1 VARPCTPV
9 DVVRDRGPRPP
20 GDHYAPRS
28 PDRLA
33 VAVRNQVQLITYVD
47 RLAGTFADLRAL
59 LLGPLTGLFG
69 GVHMLPFFDP
79 IDGADAGFDPIDHRE
94 VDPRLG
100 TWTDVEA
107 VGVVAPVMADLIVNH
122 VSARSP
128 QFRDV
133 LADGESSPFAEM
145 FLTLGR
151 VFPEGATEDD
161 LLAIYRPRPGLSF
174 TPVTLGPERTKRLV
188 WTTFTSAQIDV
199 DVHAPATR
207 RYLWSILDR
216 FAEHGV
222 RMVRLDAVGYAVK
235 TAGTSCFMTEDTF
248 AFIDDLTAHARS
260 RGLEVLVETH
270 SYWRRQIE
278 VAEHV
283 DRVYDFA
290 LPPLLL
296 HALYTGTAERLRRWC
311 GLRPDNAITVLD
323 THDGIGVVDVG
334 PDPTP
339 GGGPGLLD
347 DAEIDALVEGIHDA
361 SQGASRLATGAS
373 ASNLDIYQVNCT
385 FYDALGADDRAYLI
399 ARLVQLFLPG
409 VPQIYYVGLLAGHND
424 LALLQRTG
432 VGRDI
437 NRHHFTLDEVQAA
450 LARPVVQRLTTA
462 LRLRNTHP
470 AFDGEHELLDGSPS
484 ELGLRWT
491 RGDDLAELRVDVAAR
506 TYELKLTVEGTTR
519 VVTDL
524 AELTDVADRAARAG
538 GPGRG

>member
-1 VARPCTPV
+1 
-9 DVVRDRGPRPP
+9 
-20 GDHYAPRS
+20 
-28 PDRLA
+28 
-33 VAVRNQVQLITYVD
+33 VRNQVQLIAYAD
-47 RLAGTFADLRAL
+47 RLAGTFRGLRDLL
-59 LLGPLTGLFG
+59 VGPLQGMFG
-69 GVHMLPFFDP
+69 GVHVLPFFDP
-79 IDGADAGFDPIDHRE
+79 IDGADAGFDPVDHRE
-94 VDPRLG
+94 VDHRLG
-100 TWTDVEA
+100 TWNDIEA
-107 VGVVAPVMADLIVNH
+107 IGAVAPVMADLIVNH

-133 LADGESSPFAEM
+133 VTNGDASPFAEM
-145 FLTLGR
+145 FLTMRR
-151 VFPEGATEDD
+151 VFPGGATEDD
-161 LLAIYRPRPGLSF
+161 LLAIYRPRPGVPF
-174 TPVTLGPERTKRLV
+174 TPVTMGAGRERRLV
-188 WTTFTSAQIDV
+188 WTTFTSEQIDV

-222 RMVRLDAVGYAVK
+222 SMVRLDAVGYAVK

-260 RGLEVLVETH
+260 RGLEVLVEIH
-270 SYWRRQIE
+270 SYWRKQIE
-278 VAEHV
+278 VASHV
-283 DRVYDFA
+283 DWVYDFA

-296 HALYTGTAERLRRWC
+296 HALYTGTSERLRRWC
-311 GLRPDNAITVLD
+311 EVRPRNAITVLD

-334 PDPTP
+334 PDPSP

-385 FYDALGADDRAYLI
+385 YYDALGADDDAYLV

-437 NRHHFTLDEVQAA
+437 NRHHYTREEVEAA
-450 LARPVVQRLTTA
+450 LRRPVVQRLAAA

-470 AFDGEHELLDGSPS
+470 AFGGEPELLEGGGAQV
-484 ELGLRWT
+484 GLRWT
-491 RGDDLAELRVDVAAR
+491 RGADLAQLQVDLAAR
-506 TYELKLTVEGTTR
+506 TYELTLRSGGETR

-524 AELTDVADRAARAG
+524 AELR
-538 GPGRG
+538 

>member
-1 VARPCTPV
+1 
-9 DVVRDRGPRPP
+9 
-20 GDHYAPRS
+20 
-28 PDRLA
+28 
-33 VAVRNQVQLITYVD
+33 VRNQVQLITYAD
-47 RLAGTFADLRAL
+47 RLAGTFRDLRGL
-59 LLGPLTGLFG
+59 LVGSLEGLFG
-69 GVHMLPFFDP
+69 GVHILPFFDP

-100 TWTDVEA
+100 TWNDVEGIGA
-107 VGVVAPVMADLIVNH
+107 VAPVMADLIVNH

-133 LADGESSPFAEM
+133 LANGDASPFAEM
-145 FLTLGR
+145 FLTMR
-151 VFPEGATEDD
+151 QVFPDGATEDD
-161 LLAIYRPRPGLSF
+161 LLTIYRPRPGVPF
-174 TPVTLGPERTKRLV
+174 TPVTLGPDRTRRLV
-188 WTTFTSAQIDV
+188 WTTFTPEQIDV
-199 DVHAPATR
+199 DVKAPATR

-222 RMVRLDAVGYAVK
+222 SMVRLDAVGYAVK
-235 TAGTSCFMTEDTF
+235 TAGTSCFMTADTF

-260 RGLEVLVETH
+260 RGLEVLVEIH
-270 SYWRRQIE
+270 SYWQKQLE
-278 VAEHV
+278 VATHV
-283 DRVYDFA
+283 DWVYDFA

-296 HALYTGTAERLRRWC
+296 HSLYTGTAERLRRWC
-311 GLRPDNAITVLD
+311 ELRPHNAVTVLD

-339 GGGPGLLD
+339 GGGEGLLD

-385 FYDALGADDRAYLI
+385 FYDALGADDDAYLI

-409 VPQIYYVGLLAGHND
+409 IPQIYYVGLLAGHND
-424 LALLQRTG
+424 LELLHRTG

-437 NRHHFTLDEVQAA
+437 NRHHYTEDEIEAA
-450 LARPVVQRLTTA
+450 LDRPVVRRLTTA
-462 LRLRNTHP
+462 IRLRNTHP
-470 AFDGEHELLDGSPS
+470 AFGGDCELLDDADP

-491 RGDDLAELRVDVAAR
+491 RHGDLAELRVDMAAR
-506 TYELKLTVEGTTR
+506 TYELTLTIDGTTQ

-524 AELTDVADRAARAG
+524 AQLA
-538 GPGRG
+538 

>member
-1 VARPCTPV
+1 
-9 DVVRDRGPRPP
+9 
-20 GDHYAPRS
+20 
-28 PDRLA
+28 
-33 VAVRNQVQLITYVD
+33 VRNQVQLIAYAD
-47 RLAGTFADLRAL
+47 RLAGTFRDLRDL
-59 LLGPLTGLFG
+59 LVGPLQGMFG
-69 GVHMLPFFDP
+69 GIHVLPFFDP
-79 IDGADAGFDPIDHRE
+79 IDGADAGFDPVDHRE
-94 VDPRLG
+94 VDKRLG
-100 TWTDVEA
+100 TWNDIEA
-107 VGVVAPVMADLIVNH
+107 IGAVAPVMADLIVNH

-133 LADGESSPFAEM
+133 VANGDASPFAEM
-145 FLTLGR
+145 FLTMRR
-151 VFPEGATEDD
+151 VFPGGATEDD
-161 LLAIYRPRPGLSF
+161 LLAIYRPRPGVPF
-174 TPVTLGPERTKRLV
+174 TPVTVGPARERRLV
-188 WTTFTSAQIDV
+188 WTTFTSEQVDV

-222 RMVRLDAVGYAVK
+222 SMVRLDAVGYAVK

-260 RGLEVLVETH
+260 RGLEVLVEIH
-270 SYWRRQIE
+270 SYWRKQIE
-278 VAEHV
+278 VASHV
-283 DRVYDFA
+283 DWVYDFA

-296 HALYTGTAERLRRWC
+296 HALYTGTSERLRRWC
-311 GLRPDNAITVLD
+311 EVRPRNAITVLD

-334 PDPTP
+334 PDPSP

-347 DAEIDALVEGIHDA
+347 DDEIDALVEGIHDA

-385 FYDALGADDRAYLI
+385 YYDALGADDDAYLV

-437 NRHHFTLDEVQAA
+437 NRHHYTREEVETA
-450 LARPVVQRLTTA
+450 LRRPVVQRLAAA

-470 AFDGEHELLDGSPS
+470 AFGGEPELLEGGGAQ
-484 ELGLRWT
+484 LGLRWT
-491 RGDDLAELRVDVAAR
+491 RGGDLAELQVDLAAR
-506 TYELKLTVEGTTR
+506 TYELTLRSGDETR

-524 AELTDVADRAARAG
+524 AEL
-538 GPGRG
+538 P

>member
-1 VARPCTPV
+1 ML
-9 DVVRDRGPRPP
+9 G
-20 GDHYAPRS
+20 
-28 PDRLA
+28 RLA
-33 VAVRNQVQLITYVD
+33 LRSAPPADRWTTVRNQVQLITYVD
-47 RLAGTFADLRAL
+47 RLAGTFQDLRSL
-59 LLGPLTGLFG
+59 LLGPLDGLFG
-69 GVHMLPFFDP
+69 GVHVLPFFDP

-100 TWTDVEA
+100 TWNDVESIGA
-107 VGVVAPVMADLIVNH
+107 VAPVMADLIVNH

-133 LADGESSPFAEM
+133 LANGAASPFDEM
-145 FLTLGR
+145 FLTMSR
-151 VFPEGATEDD
+151 VFPDGATEDD
-161 LLAIYRPRPGLSF
+161 LLTIYRPRPGVPL
-174 TPVTLGPERTKRLV
+174 TPVTVGADRVRRLV
-188 WTTFTSAQIDV
+188 WTTFTPEQIDV

-222 RMVRLDAVGYAVK
+222 SMVRLDAVGYAVK

-260 RGLEVLVETH
+260 RGLEVLVEIH
-270 SYWRRQIE
+270 SYWRKQIE
-278 VAEHV
+278 VATHV
-283 DRVYDFA
+283 DWVYDFA
-290 LPPLLL
+290 LPPLVL
-296 HALYTGTAERLRRWC
+296 HSLYTGSAERLRAWC
-311 GLRPDNAITVLD
+311 ELRPYNAITVLD

-334 PDPTP
+334 PDPAP

-347 DAEIDALVEGIHDA
+347 ADEIDALVEGIHDA

-385 FYDALGADDRAYLI
+385 FYDALGADDDAYLI

-409 VPQIYYVGLLAGHND
+409 IPQIYYVGLLAGHND
-424 LALLQRTG
+424 LELLHRTG

-437 NRHHFTLDEVQAA
+437 NRHHYTRDEVEVA
-450 LARPVVQRLTTA
+450 LARPVVQRLAVA

-470 AFDGEHELLDGSPS
+470 AFAGEVELLPGQPA

-491 RGDDLAELRVDVAAR
+491 DSGEVAQLRVDVAAR
-506 TYELKLTVEGTTR
+506 TYELTLTLDGTTR
-519 VVTDL
+519 TITDL
-524 AELTDVADRAARAG
+524 AELV
-538 GPGRG
+538 

>member
-1 VARPCTPV
+1 
-9 DVVRDRGPRPP
+9 
-20 GDHYAPRS
+20 
-28 PDRLA
+28 
-33 VAVRNQVQLITYVD
+33 VRNQVQLITYVD
-47 RLAGTFADLRAL
+47 RLAGTFQDLRAL
-59 LLGPLTGLFG
+59 LAGPLAGLFG
-69 GVHMLPFFDP
+69 GVHVLPFFDP

-100 TWTDVEA
+100 SWNDVEA
-107 VGVVAPVMADLIVNH
+107 IGAVAPVMADLIVNH

-133 LADGESSPFAEM
+133 LANGDGSPFAEM
-145 FLTLGR
+145 FLTMSR
-151 VFPEGATEDD
+151 VFPDGATEDD
-161 LLAIYRPRPGLSF
+161 LLTIYRPRPGVPF
-174 TPVTLGPERTKRLV
+174 TPVTLGRDRTRRLV
-188 WTTFTSAQIDV
+188 WTTFTPEQVDV

-222 RMVRLDAVGYAVK
+222 TMVRLDAVGYAVK
-235 TAGTSCFMTEDTF
+235 TAGTSCFMTDDTF

-260 RGLEVLVETH
+260 RGLEVLVEIH
-270 SYWRRQIE
+270 SYWRKQIE
-278 VAEHV
+278 VASHV

-290 LPPLLL
+290 LPPLVL
-296 HALYTGTAERLRRWC
+296 HALYTGAAERLRRWC
-311 GLRPDNAITVLD
+311 EVRPRNAITVLD

-334 PDPTP
+334 PASGPD
-339 GGGPGLLD
+339 GGPGLLD

-361 SQGASRLATGAS
+361 SQGASRLATGTS

-385 FYDALGADDRAYLI
+385 FYDALGADDQAYLI

-424 LALLQRTG
+424 LELLHRTG

-437 NRHHFTLDEVQAA
+437 NRHHYTRDEVDVA
-450 LARPVVQRLTTA
+450 LARPVVQRLATA

-470 AFDGEHELLDGSPS
+470 AFDGDHELLDGGES

-491 RGDDLAELRVDVAAR
+491 RDGELAELRVDLAAR
-506 TYELKLTVEGTTR
+506 TYELVVTLGGTTR
-519 VVTDL
+519 TITDL
-524 AELTDVADRAARAG
+524 AELPA
-538 GPGRG
+538 